1 MDCTRGSARILVTL
15 LTFKLASRKLM
26 ICVRAHVSL
35 VLAMWARVVDAP
47 PPRVCSCAR
56 SVLQHAPMLTNSVC
70 VSHPSPRPRNH
81 GLRSVLHH
89 LHIHRRQGGR
99 AHPAPRP
106 EGGQVSF
113 PPPIAR
119 YIIEK
124 SKDVPSASHVRLA
137 TVASAVNAGARRC
150 PCRCTPRRAAVWHSS
165 RRSAWGYPVWG
176 AAGGARKRGRAC

>member
-70 VSHPSPRPRNH
+70 VHTP
-81 GLRSVLHH
+81 LH
-89 LHIHRRQGGR
+89 LH
-99 AHPAPRP
+99 
-106 EGGQVSF
+106 
-113 PPPIAR
+113 
-119 YIIEK
+119 
-124 SKDVPSASHVRLA
+124 A
-137 TVASAVNAGARRC
+137 TMASALSCTTSTFIGAKVAVR
-150 PCRCTPRRAAVWHSS
+150 TQRRAQKVA
-165 RRSAWGYPVWG
+165 
-176 AAGGARKRGRAC
+176 K